1 MIAVELER
9 WGVLANTDI
18 YHFSLPITNTNI
30 FALLKLQLKD
40 ITVHFFLQCVGH
52 MNEDQGVIMKV
63 ALHNARLITNSDETI
78 TSLQWRN
85 VQYQIL
91 RKPRSLKQSTTTECI
106 LFVGSRLFTV
116 QKPVS
121 GCYVIDQFVQ
131 TIVQWSVL
139 RTT

>member
-1 MIAVELER
+1 
-9 WGVLANTDI
+9 
-18 YHFSLPITNTNI
+18 
-30 FALLKLQLKD
+30 
-40 ITVHFFLQCVGH
+40 

-91 RKPRSLKQSTTTECI
+91 HKPRSLKQSTTTECI

-131 TIVQWSVL
+131 TIVQW
-139 RTT
+139 